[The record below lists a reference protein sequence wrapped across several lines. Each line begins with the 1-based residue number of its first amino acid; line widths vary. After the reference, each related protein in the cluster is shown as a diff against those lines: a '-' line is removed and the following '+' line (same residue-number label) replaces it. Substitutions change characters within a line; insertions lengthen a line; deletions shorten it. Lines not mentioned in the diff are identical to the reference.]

1 MGGCVGKRVKKPT
14 EGEAHVIT
22 KVQPSAPNTTY
33 FVALFDYDARTDD
46 DLSFKKNEVLEILN
60 DMQGDWWFAR
70 HRASGKTGYIPS
82 NYVAKEKSIES
93 QP

>member
-1 MGGCVGKRVKKPT
+1 MGNCAGKNEKSLPDDLPSLPRTP
-14 EGEAHVIT
+14 VI
-22 KVQPSAPNTTY
+22 VANAPC
-33 FVALFDYDARTDD
+33 FIALFDYEARTDD
-46 DLSFKKNEVLEILN
+46 DLSFKKDEVLEILN

-70 HRASGKTGYIPS
+70 HKATGKTGYIPS